1 MSIRTIILIILSL
14 YGVGAT
20 IAFIV
25 YLIKYNNLNSK
36 HQNLSTNYN
45 SLLTSKDC
53 NINDIIQPNDEF
65 NNTINE
71 INETEENLD
80 ENYLQLIQSYDIYN
94 DADFYDK
101 YDLIDEYNDKI
112 IIYSRDLKNCYLS
125 CENLKDCY
133 AFTKY
138 NNYCYFKGKYDL
150 NQKNNASKTTLI
162 VKKDLN
168 LNKTLLNDSSIL
180 NDTILFPNETRLL
193 RIN

>member
-14 YGVGAT
+14 YGVGTT
-20 IAFIV
+20 IAFVV
-25 YLIKYNNLNSK
+25 YLIKYTNLNSK
-36 HQNLSTNYN
+36 NQNLSNNYN
-45 SLLTSKDC
+45 DLLNSKDC
-53 NINDIIQPNDEF
+53 IINDIISPNEEF

-71 INETEENLD
+71 PDKNLD
-80 ENYLQLIQSYDIYN
+80 DNYLQLIQSYDIYN
-94 DADFYDK
+94 NVDFYDK

>member
-36 HQNLSTNYN
+36 HQNLYTNYN
-45 SLLTSKDC
+45 DLLNSKDC
-53 NINDIIQPNDEF
+53 SIKDIILPNDEF
-65 NNTINE
+65 NNTINK
-71 INETEENLD
+71 INEPEQNLD

-94 DADFYDK
+94 DADFYNK
-101 YDLIDEYNDKI
+101 YDLMDEYNDKI

-125 CENLKDCY
+125 CENLKECY

-138 NNYCYFKGKYDL
+138 NNYCYFKSKYDL
-150 NQKNNASKTTLI
+150 NQKNNASKTMLI

-168 LNKTLLNDSSIL
+168 LNKTLLNDSNNSE
-180 NDTILFPNETRLL
+180 DTILFPNETRLL

>member
-20 IAFIV
+20 IAFII
-25 YLIKYNNLNSK
+25 YIIKYNKLNSK

-65 NNTINE
+65 NKTINE
-71 INETEENLD
+71 INEINEPKQNLD

-94 DADFYDK
+94 NADFYDK

-168 LNKTLLNDSSIL
+168 KTLLNNL

>member
-14 YGVGAT
+14 YGVGTT
-20 IAFIV
+20 IAFVV
-25 YLIKYNNLNSK
+25 YLIKYTNLNSK
-36 HQNLSTNYN
+36 NQNLSNNYN
-45 SLLTSKDC
+45 DLLNSKDC
-53 NINDIIQPNDEF
+53 IINDIISPNEEF

-71 INETEENLD
+71 PDKNLD
-80 ENYLQLIQSYDIYN
+80 DNYLQLIQSYDIYN
-94 DADFYDK
+94 NVDFYDK

-150 NQKNNASKTTLI
+150 NQKNIASKTTLI

>member
-45 SLLTSKDC
+45 DLLNSKDC

-65 NNTINE
+65 NKTINE
-71 INETEENLD
+71 INEINEPKQNLD

-94 DADFYDK
+94 NADFYDK

-150 NQKNNASKTTLI
+150 NKKNNASKTTLI

-168 LNKTLLNDSSIL
+168 KTLLNNL